1 MQAILEYSALKIISN
16 SNYIKLKAEILQKHK
31 HTSTKSINKNCYYS
45 VISN

>member
-1 MQAILEYSALKIISN
+1 MQAILEYSALK
-16 SNYIKLKAEILQKHK
+16 NYIKLKAEILQKHK